1 MMDLSKYVQWLRAGE
16 LVVIPTETVY
26 GLGASIDSESAILQV
41 FETKQRPLS
50 NPLIVHVD
58 SPDAFSR
65 HAQSVPAAVYKLA
78 DKFCPGPISFVLP
91 AAPSLSPLLLGGQP
105 TVALRVPNHPIT
117 LQLIRELGT
126 PIAAP
131 SANRY
136 KGLSA
141 TTAHAVAL
149 AMPELQD
156 RIIDGGRCSS
166 GVESTIIGFEQ
177 NTPVIYRMGSITNQQ
192 IEEVLGNKVVYKG
205 HAAGNPK
212 APGMQL
218 RHYAPQTPMVVTNQ
232 LLQVI
237 EQLSPARLGVLS
249 FRATITHPSIV
260 AQEVLSPS
268 GSDTE
273 AAFQLYHLLG
283 KLDAAQLDFI
293 VAEWLPEHGLGP
305 AINDKLRRGAEQIF
319 F

>member
-1 MMDLSKYVQWLRAGE
+1 MDVSKYIQWLRAGE

-26 GLGASIDSESAILQV
+26 GLGASIDSERAILQV

-58 SPDAFSR
+58 SVDAFSR
-65 HAQSVPAAVYKLA
+65 YALSVPEGVYKLA
-78 DKFCPGPISFVLP
+78 AKFCPGPLSFVLP

-136 KGLSA
+136 KELSA

-149 AMPELQD
+149 AMPELKD
-156 RIIDGGRCSS
+156 RIIDGGRCSY

-177 NTPVIYRMGSITNQQ
+177 NRPVIYRMGSITNQQ
-192 IEEVLGNKVVYKG
+192 IEEVLGSVVLYKG
-205 HAAGNPK
+205 HATANPK

-232 LLQVI
+232 VEQVI
-237 EQLSPARLGVLS
+237 EQLAPARLAVLS
-249 FRATITHPSIV
+249 FRKATAHSSVI

-283 KLDAAQLDFI
+283 KLDAAQPDFI
-293 VAEWLPEHGLGP
+293 VAEWLPEQGLGA
-305 AINDKLRRGAEQIF
+305 AINDKLRRGAERIIL
-319 F
+319 

>member
-1 MMDLSKYVQWLRAGE
+1 MDVSKYIQWLRAGE

-26 GLGASIDSESAILQV
+26 GLGASIDSERAILQV
-41 FETKQRPLS
+41 FETKQRPLT

-58 SPDAFSR
+58 SVDAFSR
-65 HAQSVPAAVYKLA
+65 YASFVPEAVYKLA
-78 DKFCPGPISFVLP
+78 AKFCPGPLSFVLP

-136 KGLSA
+136 KELSA

-149 AMPELQD
+149 AMPELKD
-156 RIIDGGRCSS
+156 RIIDGGRCSY

-177 NTPVIYRMGSITNQQ
+177 NRPVIYRMGSVTNQQ
-192 IEEVLGNKVVYKG
+192 IEEVLGSTVLYRG
-205 HAAGNPK
+205 HATANPK

-232 LLQVI
+232 LEQVI
-237 EQLSPARLGVLS
+237 EQLAPARLAVLS
-249 FRATITHPSIV
+249 FRKLTAHSSIIT
-260 AQEVLSPS
+260 QEILSPS

-283 KLDAAQLDFI
+283 KLDAAQPDFI
-293 VAEWLPEHGLGP
+293 VAEWLPEQGLGA
-305 AINDKLRRGAEQIF
+305 AINDKLRRGAERLIL
-319 F
+319 

>member
-1 MMDLSKYVQWLRAGE
+1 MDVSKYIQWLRAGE

-26 GLGASIDSESAILQV
+26 GLGASIDSERAILQV
-41 FETKQRPLS
+41 FETKQRPLT

-58 SPDAFSR
+58 SVDAFSR
-65 HAQSVPAAVYKLA
+65 YALSVPEAVYKLA
-78 DKFCPGPISFVLP
+78 AKFCPGPLSFVLP

-136 KGLSA
+136 KELSA

-149 AMPELQD
+149 AMPELKD
-156 RIIDGGRCSS
+156 RIIDGGRCSY

-177 NTPVIYRMGSITNQQ
+177 NRPVIYRMGSITNQQ
-192 IEEVLGNKVVYKG
+192 IEEVLGSTVLYRG
-205 HAAGNPK
+205 HATANPK

-232 LLQVI
+232 LEQVI
-237 EQLSPARLGVLS
+237 EQLAPARLAVLS
-249 FRATITHPSIV
+249 FRKVTAHSSIIT
-260 AQEVLSPS
+260 QEILSPS

-283 KLDAAQLDFI
+283 KLDAAQPDFI
-293 VAEWLPEHGLGP
+293 VAEWLPEQGLGA
-305 AINDKLRRGAEQIF
+305 AINDKLRRGAERVIL
-319 F
+319 